1 MSQPLKN
8 RAWAQGIYS
17 QSSTAR
23 EVVGTVRYTKDGRK
37 FVYCKAGEA
46 LSAGKVAVA
55 KALGASVVNEVIA
68 TAIAANEKTFTI
80 TVTTGTAIDENQYAG
95 GYLQVNDEAGEG
107 DQYLIESN
115 SAMAA
120 SGTTLVVSLAEGE
133 VIRTA
138 LTTSSKI
145 TLAHPVGYEVTHE
158 ASSAKMPVCIPVID
172 VTDAYFF
179 WGQCGGMAD
188 VLITG
193 TPAAYS
199 IVGVDDEVAGA
210 AKVLAT
216 LTYPAVGIMYEVGV
230 DTEYKPVKL
239 TMD

>member
-8 RAWAQGIYS
+8 RAFAQGIYA
-17 QSSTAR
+17 QSATAK

-46 LSAGKVAVA
+46 LYAGKVGVA
-55 KALGASVVNEVIA
+55 KAIGASVVNEVIA
-68 TAIAANEKTFTI
+68 TAISAGEKTFTL
-80 TVTTGTAIDENQYAG
+80 TVTTGTAIVENQFAG

-115 SAMAA
+115 SAMAS

-133 VIRTA
+133 IIRTA
-138 LTTSSKI
+138 LTTSSEI
-145 TLAHPVGYEVTHE
+145 TLVHPVGYYITHE
-158 ASSAKMPVCIPVID
+158 SNSAKMPVCIPVID
-172 VTDAYFF
+172 VTSGYYF
-179 WGQCGGMAD
+179 WGQCGGLAN

-193 TPAAYS
+193 TPAAYTK
-199 IVGVDDEVAGA
+199 VGVDDTVEGA
-210 AKVLAT
+210 AKALAT

-230 DTEYKPVKL
+230 NTDYKPVML
-239 TMD
+239 TMN